1 MLYSMTTSS
10 PIFGLRREIDRLF
23 EDTFARDGNNW
34 TPAVDI
40 KETDNDIRIDLE
52 LPGLR
57 PEDVE
62 VTAENGL
69 LTIRGEKRG
78 ERKEG
83 EEGRYHIIERSYG
96 TFMRTFTLPQ
106 GVDENQIQAEFS
118 DGVLSIRI
126 PKTALPQPKRI
137 QIAGTQE
144 RQQASVGSGNVSTSS
159 QQKQQSAV
167 GTGNASATNQQTTG
181 QQSTGRQSAGQQT
194 SDQQTGAHQ
203 SGGQQSGGQESG
215 GQESDDKRSG
225 KQSTSTLRRERE
237 QEHMAAQNTARNR

>member
-40 KETDNDIRIDLE
+40 KESDTDIRIDLE

-62 VTAENGL
+62 ITAENGL
-69 LTIRGEKRG
+69 LTIRGEKRS

-83 EEGRYHIIERSYG
+83 DDGRFHVVERSYG

-106 GVDENQIQAEFS
+106 GVDENQIQAEFN

-126 PKTALPQPKRI
+126 PKAALPQPKRI
-137 QIAGTQE
+137 QIG
-144 RQQASVGSGNVSTSS
+144 GN
-159 QQKQQSAV
+159 QQKQQAAV
-167 GTGNASATNQQTTG
+167 GTGNASA
-181 QQSTGRQSAGQQT
+181 SSQQT
-194 SDQQTGAHQ
+194 SEK
-203 SGGQQSGGQESG
+203 S
-215 GQESDDKRSG
+215 SG
-225 KQSTSTLRRERE
+225 KQSNSNPKRE
-237 QEHMAAQNTARNR
+237 QQEQMAAQGADRNR

>member
-40 KETDNDIRIDLE
+40 KESDTDIRIDLE

-62 VTAENGL
+62 ITAENGL
-69 LTIRGEKRG
+69 LTIRGEKRS

-83 EEGRYHIIERSYG
+83 DDGRFHVVERSYG

-106 GVDENQIQAEFS
+106 GVDENQIQAEFN

-126 PKTALPQPKRI
+126 PKAALPQPKRI
-137 QIAGTQE
+137 QISGTQE
-144 RQQASVGSGNVSTSS
+144 RKQASVGSGNVSTSG
-159 QQKQQSAV
+159 QQRQQSAV
-167 GTGNASATNQQTTG
+167 GAGNATASNQQTTG
-181 QQSTGRQSAGQQT
+181 QQSAGQPSGGPQA
-194 SDQQTGAHQ
+194 TGQQ
-203 SGGQQSGGQESG
+203 SGGQQSGERNSG
-215 GQESDDKRSG
+215 RQSS
-225 KQSTSTLRRERE
+225 STSKRERE
-237 QEHMAAQNTARNR
+237 QEQMPAQNAERTR

>member
-1 MLYSMTTSS
+1 MTTSS

-40 KETDNDIRIDLE
+40 KESDNDIRIDLE

-69 LTIRGEKRG
+69 LTIRGEKRS

-83 EEGRYHIIERSYG
+83 DDGRYHVVERSYG

-106 GVDENQIQAEFS
+106 GVDETQIQAEFN

-126 PKTALPQPKRI
+126 PKTALPQPRRI
-137 QIAGTQE
+137 QISGNQE

-159 QQKQQSAV
+159 QQRQQSAV
-167 GTGNASATNQQTTG
+167 GAGNASDSNQQTSGQQSAGQQSTVQQSGSQETTG
-181 QQSTGRQSAGQQT
+181 QQSSQQSTGQ
-194 SDQQTGAHQ
+194 Q
-203 SGGQQSGGQESG
+203 SGGQQSGERSSG
-215 GQESDDKRSG
+215 RQSS
-225 KQSTSTLRRERE
+225 STSRRERE
-237 QEHMAAQNTARNR
+237 QEQMSAQNAQRNR